1 MGRMSD
7 DELRRILDATRTIAM
22 IGASADSERDSHRV
36 MRYLQ
41 QHGFRVVPVNP
52 TVEEGTMIHGERVR
66 AGLADIPETF
76 ELVDVFRKPAAVAGV
91 VDEVLALDRR
101 PQTLWL
107 QLGVVDEDAAE
118 AACRGGLDVV
128 MDRCIMQEHRRLYG

>member
-1 MGRMSD
+1 MGRTSD
-7 DELRRILDATRTIAM
+7 DELRRILDETRTIAM
-22 IGASADSERDSHRV
+22 IGASPETERDSHRV

-41 QHGFRVVPVNP
+41 QQGFRVVPVNP
-52 TVEEGTMIHGERVR
+52 TVDEGTTIHGERVR
-66 AGLADIPETF
+66 ASLADIPEAF
-76 ELVDVFRKPAAVAGV
+76 ELVDVFRKPAAVAGI

-107 QLGVVDEDAAE
+107 QLGVVDEDAA
-118 AACRGGLDVV
+118 AAARRGGLAVV